1 MTGPRA
7 AGPDTRSDLARRL
20 KRDYPEL
27 SYGAIAKRTGLSR
40 DGARRACQRSPPREA
55 AAREPVTLPE
65 AEAADR
71 LRALLEHLADLEPG
85 GQLRVATLA
94 LKELGRAR
102 DRAYAALDRQRRKA
116 EQDRR
121 NVVDGRAEP

>member
-1 MTGPRA
+1 MTVKPP
-7 AGPDTRSDLARRL
+7 GPDSRGDLARRL

-27 SYGAIAKRTGLSR
+27 SYGVIATRTGLSR
-40 DGARRACQRSPPREA
+40 DGARRACQRNPPREA

-71 LRALLEHLADLEPG
+71 LRALLEHLAEQEPG

-121 NVVDGRAEP
+121 NVVDGRVEP